1 MMKYWMK
8 KETHNNLEV
17 EMKLAA
23 SLLLLGFLLAFP
35 NSSLAE
41 EDEWGNS
48 NLMEVRAD
56 PPGIPERPVPF
67 GLGEQIVM
75 HVSFGIIPAGKAK
88 LEVVDTVRIGD
99 QLTYRV
105 VSTAR
110 SAKGFD
116 WVYKVRDSIETWI
129 DADSIYS
136 HKFRKKLREG
146 NYKDEKLVLF
156 NLADS
161 TVSWWDDGESRD
173 PIDVEPYVQDVFSA
187 GFKTRTLPL
196 EVGDT
201 LYIRTHDVKKT
212 YDLLVIVHARETVE
226 TLAGTFDC
234 FKTEPIQKSGGLFKK
249 ERKARLFV
257 WVTADDRRIP
267 VMMTSKASFGTF
279 TVQLESYTPP
289 YYTVPIKRPV
299 LPPVSAPFDSLR
311 SKL

>member
-1 MMKYWMK
+1 MTALK
-8 KETHNNLEV
+8 KCALLLSVLT
-17 EMKLAA
+17 LAA
-23 SLLLLGFLLAFP
+23 FPSDSFAEDDEYSGANLL
-35 NSSLAE
+35 
-41 EDEWGNS
+41 
-48 NLMEVRAD
+48 EVRAD
-56 PPGIPERPVPF
+56 PPGIPERPIPF

-88 LEVVDTVRIGD
+88 LEVVDTVRIDD
-99 QLTYRV
+99 QLTYHV

-116 WVYKVRDSIETWI
+116 WIYKVRDSIETWI
-129 DADSIYS
+129 DADSIYT

-161 TVSWWDDGESRD
+161 TVSWWDDGNSRD
-173 PIDVEPYVQDVFSA
+173 PIEVEPYIQDVFSA

-196 EVGDT
+196 VVGDT

-234 FKTEPIQKSGGLFKK
+234 FKCEPIQKSGGLFKK

-257 WVTADDRRIP
+257 WVTTDDRRIP

-289 YYTVPIKRPV
+289 YYTVPVERV
-299 LPPVSAPFDSLR
+299 TLPTSDSTHYDSLDF
-311 SKL
+311 KP

>member
-1 MMKYWMK
+1 MKYYIK
-8 KETHNNLEV
+8 KRTR
-17 EMKLAA
+17 KDLATA
-23 SLLLLGFLLAFP
+23 KKVCAFLLTLLVFVAFP
-35 NSSLAE
+35 ANSHAQDD
-41 EDEWGNS
+41 EDGS
-48 NLMEVRAD
+48 ANLLKVRAD
-56 PPGIPERPVPF
+56 PPCIPERPIPF

-116 WVYKVRDSIETWI
+116 WIYKVRDSIETWI
-129 DADSIYS
+129 DADSVYS

-146 NYKDEKLVLF
+146 SYKDEKLVLF

-161 TVSWWDDGESRD
+161 SVSWWDDGNPRD
-173 PIDVEPYVQDVFSA
+173 PIDVEPFVQDVFSA

-212 YDLLVIVHARETVE
+212 YDLLVIVHGRESVE

-234 FKTEPIQKSGGLFKK
+234 FKCEPIQKSGGLFKK

-257 WVTADDRRIP
+257 WVTTDDRRIP

-289 YYTVPIKRPV
+289 YYTVPVERVTPV
-299 LPPVSAPFDSLR
+299 QGNDSHFDSLR
-311 SKL
+311 SKP